1 MKLLKGKGLIKGALH
16 QQNNVM
22 YKFRSS
28 FYKCI
33 VLDLSVNFNYM
44 YYTNNISMI
53 RFWRNIFIRHLLACY
68 LWVYI
73 YKYSS
78 KRARKVYIVDK
89 KCLIMYNDFAL
100 IIQMTILSIFKV
112 QESSPALIFV
122 SSTTN
127 QW

>member
-1 MKLLKGKGLIKGALH
+1 MLFVGLH
-16 QQNNVM
+16 
-22 YKFRSS
+22 
-28 FYKCI
+28 
-33 VLDLSVNFNYM
+33 
-44 YYTNNISMI
+44 
-53 RFWRNIFIRHLLACY
+53 
-68 LWVYI
+68 I

-78 KRARKVYIVDK
+78 KRAGKVYIVDK

>member
-1 MKLLKGKGLIKGALH
+1 
-16 QQNNVM
+16 
-22 YKFRSS
+22 
-28 FYKCI
+28 
-33 VLDLSVNFNYM
+33 
-44 YYTNNISMI
+44 MI
-53 RFWRNIFIRHLLACY
+53 RCY

-112 QESSPALIFV
+112 QESSPALTFV